1 LPASPSAISL
11 PAFEGLYGHI
21 MTSLHRPSPS
31 PTPTPTADGDA
42 RISFRHPVT
51 EAGFVDAGWWPRS
64 LDLRAELPPLFE
76 VLWTAGRDVDR
87 VSYSL
92 AFWAPVPRQMR
103 VAERVVRLGGFH
115 AQDPSL
121 LTLFD
126 SSGREHVDILVV
138 RPEADADFAM
148 RVLQLAGGAGSI
160 EQPDRILELAAAPAR
175 DSSRRAV

>member
-1 LPASPSAISL
+1 MPVP
-11 PAFEGLYGHI
+11 
-21 MTSLHRPSPS
+21 
-31 PTPTPTADGDA
+31 DGDA

-64 LDLRAELPPLFE
+64 RDLHAELPALLE

-92 AFWAPVPRQMR
+92 AFWEPAPRQMR
-103 VAERVVRLGGFH
+103 VAERVVRLGGLH
-115 AQDPSL
+115 AQDPWL

-160 EQPDRILELAAAPAR
+160 ERPDRILQLAAASVG
-175 DSSRRAV
+175 DSSRSDAV